1 MRYNYVNLLAEFIK
15 KFLFLKQSVKMNFS
29 LVWRHNMDQ
38 HQINV
43 ETTLSISMLEF
54 TISSNVKSTLCIS
67 TLMWAT
73 LDNVEAV
80 KTTLSFLTS
89 NFATLVNVKTTLRKW
104 TFPKRAKKIILN
116 LIHWIQS
123 FNYFTLLPILWGICW
138 KILAN
143 YYIARTL
150 FKLLHFVKYWLT
162 FNFTRALVQVQMC

>member
-1 MRYNYVNLLAEFIK
+1 
-15 KFLFLKQSVKMNFS
+15 MNFS

-54 TISSNVKSTLCIS
+54 TTSSNVKSTLCIS

-73 LDNVEAV
+73 LDNVETV

-89 NFATLVNVKTTLRKW
+89 NFATLVNVETTLRKW